1 MIDIDKNEKAMIDIN
16 IADHNNA
23 INEIEAYIT
32 LSKTDSKINKLA
44 NDVRKLQIC
53 CLIYQL
59 LIINLLYIIIKK
71 LNFVSI
77 IFNIKQN

>member
-1 MIDIDKNEKAMIDIN
+1 MIDIN